1 MDAEAIGN
9 FLAPVN
15 ASLNLL
21 STTCL
26 VAGFAFIKAR
36 DIPRHRLCMI
46 GAASASGLFLVF
58 YVTRFALTGTHVFA
72 GAGTA
77 RVVYLSILFSHMV
90 LAVVVA
96 PLIVRLLFLAGRERF
111 AEHARLARWTFPIW
125 LYVSVTG
132 LVVYAMLY
140 HVYGYLD

>member
-1 MDAEAIGN
+1 MDAEALGN

-21 STTCL
+21 STCLL
-26 VAGFAFIKAR
+26 VAGFVFIRAR
-36 DIPRHRLCMI
+36 NIPRHRLCMTS
-46 GAASASGLFLVF
+46 AACSSALFLVF
-58 YVTRFALTGTHVFA
+58 YVIRFSLTGSHSFA
-72 GAGTA
+72 GEGTA
-77 RVVYLSILFSHMV
+77 RTVYLSILFSHMV
-90 LAVVVA
+90 FAVVA
-96 PLIVRLLFLAGRERF
+96 PFIIRLLFLASRQRF

-140 HVYGYLD
+140 HVYGYVE

>member
-1 MDAEAIGN
+1 MDAEAVGN

-21 STTCL
+21 STTFL
-26 VAGFAFIKAR
+26 LAGFVFIRAR

-46 GAASASGLFLVF
+46 AAACSSGIFLVF
-58 YVTRFALTGTHVFA
+58 YVIRFSLTGSHAFA
-72 GAGTA
+72 GEGAA
-77 RVVYLSILFSHMV
+77 RAVYFVILFSHMV

-96 PLIVRLLFLAGRERF
+96 PLVLRLLFLAHRERF
-111 AEHARLARWTFPIW
+111 AEHARLARWTFPTW

-132 LVVYAMLY
+132 LAVYVMLY
-140 HVYGYLD
+140 HVYGYVE